1 MTFDELASI
10 TGIGKPL
17 SPGAS
22 AVIDPVA
29 VGWAQNSA
37 ITLAVLDGR
46 DTSILEQA
54 LDGKPF
60 EGTLIQ

>member
-22 AVIDPVA
+22 AVNDPVA

-46 DTSILEQA
+46 DTSILEA